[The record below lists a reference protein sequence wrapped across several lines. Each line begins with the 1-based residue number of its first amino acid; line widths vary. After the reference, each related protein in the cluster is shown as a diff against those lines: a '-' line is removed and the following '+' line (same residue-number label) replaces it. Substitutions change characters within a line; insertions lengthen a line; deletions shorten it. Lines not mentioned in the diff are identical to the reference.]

1 MKPSSLLDKMLISPK
16 NNTVIQTGVWIFHF
30 FFYVN
35 LKMSIFGVWRFGQR
49 DLCKKK
55 KRLFSVLLRMNIT
68 ICCLYLSITK
78 SQQLHRESAPVWLE
92 YNWEK
97 KMKICHVTVKSSFK
111 SNLTEIWISR
121 LSGVTFKSLYSSAEV
136 TPFQITVSV
145 VVCVTCVMY
154 V

>member
-30 FFYVN
+30 FLCH
-35 LKMSIFGVWRFGQR
+35 LKNVHLWRVKVWPKRFVQ
-49 DLCKKK
+49 KKK
-55 KRLFSVLLRMNIT
+55 KIVFCVVADEHYYLLSLPVNHKVTAAAPRVCSSLTGI
-68 ICCLYLSITK
+68 
-78 SQQLHRESAPVWLE
+78 QLG
-92 YNWEK
+92 K